1 MSPPTARQRRNGFVL
16 VLVLGLVLLLS
27 ALLFGF
33 NKTTLIGLDT
43 AESFLEFEQA
53 LNCAQAGLA
62 IAMAAIRDVNDLTQ
76 DQRFAKL
83 CAGDE
88 TFPIGKGACTL
99 TITGESGRLNINRL
113 KDKEGNLD
121 RTRIEQF
128 LRLID
133 LANQRDTSSKRIGY
147 DIVPAI
153 IDWIDQDDD
162 ITRLPFVSRDNQG
175 AENRHY
181 ATRQPAY
188 RCKNRP
194 VDTVEELQCVKGI
207 TPEAFEALRDFLTT
221 TGDGRININTAPKLV
236 IQCLSE
242 QMDPALAQ
250 MIIQRRRTKPFES
263 VAELKDVPGM
273 TDNIYLAI
281 KNTIAAN
288 PTERHYR
295 VLTRGKVGNRTCE
308 VEAMLRRNTQGG
320 NVDIVLYRES

>member
-1 MSPPTARQRRNGFVL
+1 MSPPAIRQRRNGFVL

-33 NKTTLIGLDT
+33 SKTTLIRLDT

-76 DQRFAKL
+76 DPRFAKL
-83 CAGDE
+83 RTGDQ
-88 TFPIGKGACTL
+88 TFPIGDGACTL
-99 TITGESGRLNINRL
+99 TITGESGRLNVNRL
-113 KDKEGNLD
+113 RDKQGRLD

-133 LANQRDTSSKRIGY
+133 LVNQRDTGAKRIGY
-147 DIVPAI
+147 GIVPAV
-153 IDWIDQDDD
+153 IDWIDRDDE

-175 AENRHY
+175 AESRHY
-181 ATRQPAY
+181 ATRQPTR

-194 VDTVEELQCVKGI
+194 VDAVEELLCVKGI

-250 MIIQRRRTKPFES
+250 MIVQQRRTKPFDS

-281 KNTIAAN
+281 KNTVAAN

-295 VLTRGKVGNRTCE
+295 VITRGTVGNRTCE
-308 VEAMLRRNTQGG
+308 VQATLRRNTQGG